1 MPQNPVKIEVR
12 VRDRVGVV
20 SEVTREIS
28 ALELPIHSHAARVI
42 HERHGAAVSVFRA
55 NLYADDAALT
65 RLRKRCARIKGF
77 LSFDLLPPNGS

>member
-1 MPQNPVKIEVR
+1 MPQNTVHIEIR

-28 ALELPIHSHAARVI
+28 ALGLPIHSHSARVI
-42 HERHGAAVSVFRA
+42 HDRSGAETSVFRA

-77 LSFDLLPPNGS
+77 LRFDILT